1 MRRRILATLAAC
13 GLAASLATPA
23 AQAISDRGAQPLAS
37 PLRFTYIQYDSPG
50 NDLPPTNAK
59 LNAEFVTIHNPT
71 SIARPLTGFRVH
83 DLGPDHIY
91 RFGTFRL
98 GPGKSVR
105 LHTGKGQNTATNRY
119 WGLDFYV
126 WNNDGDTAFL
136 VSKLGTQVDSCHWNG
151 GATGIHC

>member
-1 MRRRILATLAAC
+1 MKRVALSTVAAC
-13 GLAASLATPA
+13 LLGACLLAPA
-23 AQAISDRGAQPLAS
+23 AQATGRGAGPLAS

-83 DLGPDHIY
+83 DLGPDHTY
-91 RFGTFRL
+91 HFGTFRL
-98 GPGKSVR
+98 GSQKSVR
-105 LHTGKGQNTATNRY
+105 LHTGKGTNTATNRY
-119 WGLDFYV
+119 WGLDYYV

-136 VSKLGTQVDSCHWNG
+136 VSNLGVGVDSCHWNG